1 MPQLV
6 RLNAVNAT
14 FPVERRYHD
23 YFFGEKPLM
32 TVFFRLLTVNLLI
45 LRLNAVSA
53 TIFEINAVKIII
65 SPVKHE

>member
-1 MPQLV
+1 MPLFV

-14 FPVERRYHD
+14 FPVERRYDH
-23 YFFGEKPLM
+23 FFFVEKPLM
-32 TVFFRLLTVNLLI
+32 TVFFRLLTVTLLF

-53 TIFEINAVKIII
+53 TVFEINAGKIII